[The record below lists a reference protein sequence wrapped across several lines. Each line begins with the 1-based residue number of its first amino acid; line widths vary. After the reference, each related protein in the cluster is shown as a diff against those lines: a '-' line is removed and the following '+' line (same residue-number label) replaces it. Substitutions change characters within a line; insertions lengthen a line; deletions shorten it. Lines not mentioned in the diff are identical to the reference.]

1 MQSVTIKSMKD
12 NNKTKKWSLVVLL
25 TGPIIGVLLGL
36 LIIFNALQYWN
47 RIELPIVVS
56 RIIHIGFEGDI
67 VWVESDH
74 GELYSVDV
82 RCTTSPC
89 WEKTTV
95 FPNLSERAAWGKR
108 FQVFIGQNCSF
119 EHFTYP
125 FFKNVKMCAKANTPF
140 PEGSLWLYL
149 ILDDTGALWS
159 WSGGSSSP
167 LMYIVC
173 LGLTAIFTIL
183 GLVLNIF
190 LFFKAIIS
198 GQIKKRSLRKQTM

>member
-1 MQSVTIKSMKD
+1 MKD

-25 TGPIIGVLLGL
+25 IGPIIGVLLGL

-56 RIIHIGFEGDI
+56 KIVHIGFEGNI

-95 FPNLSERAAWGKR
+95 SPNLSERAAWAER

-125 FFKNVKMCAKANTPF
+125 FFRNVKMCAKANTPF
-140 PEGSLWLYL
+140 PEGVSWLYL
-149 ILDDTGALWS
+149 ILDDTGTLWS
-159 WSGGSSSP
+159 WSGGSSS
-167 LMYIVC
+167 LMYITC
-173 LGLTAIFTIL
+173 LVFPAIFTII
-183 GLVLNIF
+183 GIVLSIF
-190 LFFKAIIS
+190 VFKINHFTER
-198 GQIKKRSLRKQTM
+198 KRDY